1 MDHSPG
7 RREAQDVGDRQEQS
21 HDEQVVLG
29 EQVEAHFV
37 RFSLA
42 GGAHDDGTDM
52 NFRKG
57 RERVERCA
65 RFYLGKGAVIAVKE
79 ECVCVHTRAPRGLT
93 QT

>member
-7 RREAQDVGDRQEQS
+7 RREAQDVGDREEQG

-37 RFSLA
+37 RFA
-42 GGAHDDGTDM
+42 GDDGTDK

-57 RERVERCA
+57 RERVEHC
-65 RFYLGKGAVIAVKE
+65 FYLAKAAIAAK
-79 ECVCVHTRAPRGLT
+79 ECVSVNIRF
-93 QT
+93 

>member
-7 RREAQDVGDRQEQS
+7 RREAQDVGDREEQG

-42 GGAHDDGTDM
+42 GGARDDGTDKKLLPQGEGTRGT
-52 NFRKG
+52 FRDG
-57 RERVERCA
+57 FIWERQ
-65 RFYLGKGAVIAVKE
+65 L
-79 ECVCVHTRAPRGLT
+79 LSL
-93 QT
+93 